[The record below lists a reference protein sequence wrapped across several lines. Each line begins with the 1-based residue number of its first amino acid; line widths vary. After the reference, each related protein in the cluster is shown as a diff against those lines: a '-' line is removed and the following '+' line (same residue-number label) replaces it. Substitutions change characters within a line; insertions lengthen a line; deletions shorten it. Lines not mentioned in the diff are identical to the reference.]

1 MIVVF
6 GSINVDLVAR
16 VAALPGPGET
26 VLAPDYRVMAG
37 GKGANQAVAAAR
49 AGAAT
54 HMVGCVGRDGF
65 AETALGLMKDCGID
79 LSAVIPVDAPTA
91 CAMIGVD
98 GAGAN
103 QIIVASGANRELR
116 ADQIDDRLLGPDNTL
131 LLQLEVDAAETWAV
145 IARAKGRGA
154 RVILNTA
161 PAAPLPMHAA
171 AACDVLVMNEIEAV
185 MLAEVSEIGVKDPV
199 AAARACSQG
208 WGVTTVVTLGADGAR
223 AFTAQ
228 GEAWRI
234 GALAVEVVDTTAA
247 GDAFVGVFAAALDG
261 GETLADALGRASVA
275 GGLACQTA
283 GAQPSLPSLS
293 AIEAAL
299 PRLAPA
305 ERI

>member
-16 VAALPGPGET
+16 VAVLPGPGET
-26 VLAPDYRVMAG
+26 VLAPDYRVVAG

-54 HMVGCVGRDGF
+54 HMIGCVGRDGF
-65 AETALGLMKDCGID
+65 AETALGLMRDCAID
-79 LSAVIPVDAPTA
+79 LSAVIPADAPTA

-98 GAGAN
+98 PAGAN

-116 ADQIDDRLLGPDNTL
+116 ADQLDDGLLGPDSTL
-131 LLQLEVDAAETWAV
+131 VLQLEVDGPATWAV
-145 IARAKGRGA
+145 IARAKARGA

-161 PAAPLPMHAA
+161 PAAAVPMDAA
-171 AACDVLVMNEIEAV
+171 AACHMLVMNEIEAV
-185 MLAEVSEIGVKDPV
+185 MLAEVSDRGGNDPV
-199 AAARACSQG
+199 AAARACSRD

-223 AFTAQ
+223 AFTAP

-247 GDAFVGVFAAALDG
+247 GDAFVGVLAAALDA
-261 GETLADALGRASVA
+261 GETLAGALGRASVA
-275 GGLACQTA
+275 GGLACETA

-305 ERI
+305 EPF

>member
-1 MIVVF
+1 M
-6 GSINVDLVAR
+6 
-16 VAALPGPGET
+16 
-26 VLAPDYRVMAG
+26 LAPDYRVVAG

-54 HMVGCVGRDGF
+54 RMIGCVGRDGF
-65 AETALGLMKDCGID
+65 AETALGAMADCGID

-103 QIIVASGANRELR
+103 QIIVASGANRMLR
-116 ADQIDDRLLGPDNTL
+116 ADQLDDGLLGPYSTL
-131 LLQLEVDAAETWAV
+131 VLQLEVDAPATWAV
-145 IARAKGRGA
+145 IDRAKARGT

-161 PAAPLPMHAA
+161 PAAAVPMDAA
-171 AACDVLVMNEIEAV
+171 AACHMLVMNEIEAV
-185 MLAEVSEIGVKDPV
+185 MLAEVSGRGGNDPV
-199 AAARACSQG
+199 AAARALSQD
-208 WGVTTVVTLGADGAR
+208 WGVTTVVTLAADGAR

-234 GALAVEVVDTTAA
+234 AALAVEVVDTTAA
-247 GDAFVGVFAAALDG
+247 GDAFVGVLAAGLDAG
-261 GETLADALGRASVA
+261 GTLADALARASVA
-275 GGLACQTA
+275 GGLACETA
-283 GAQPSLPSLS
+283 GAQPSLPERA

-305 ERI
+305 ERF